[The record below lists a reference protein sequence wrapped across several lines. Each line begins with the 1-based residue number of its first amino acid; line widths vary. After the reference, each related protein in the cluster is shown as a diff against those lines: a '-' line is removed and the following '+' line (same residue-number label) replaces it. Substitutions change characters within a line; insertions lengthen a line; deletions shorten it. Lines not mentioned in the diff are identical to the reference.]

1 MTDKE
6 KKSKIADILL
16 EFYEEYQ
23 CNMPNRPMIP
33 SLYASKIIDTMQEES
48 VSVWH
53 DANEEQPE
61 EYSTVV
67 VWNPIT
73 MDGDVLT
80 RCVEVYKGRIWA
92 YIEDLLNLSNVQK
105 TTKNRKEPDKWEPQ
119 TGDTF
124 RKKGTT
130 SPTYHLCDKR
140 EDGITFGFVENRE
153 VGIAG
158 GEITIFAL
166 QQDYELVERPKSI
179 EDVVEEEL
187 NKGLQTKVGQK
198 TKDESTNEDLG
209 DYINELSKQFPEV
222 SFGKLSRIAVR
233 VSKWQQ
239 NQDVKNKLPKVTDR
253 TELDEY
259 AYQCAYDISNDW
271 LREKPTW
278 KDVED
283 ACKLG
288 AEWQRQKDEHLIW
301 QTSTANYE
309 KGIEEGK
316 QQMMKDATEVTVHI
330 DAGGYPY
337 IPQMELYDYDKDI
350 PLAKEGDKY
359 NVILIKED

>member
-1 MTDKE
+1 MTDKVQKIREEVEIE
-6 KKSKIADILL
+6 KLHGNPYYMIAVKDILEIL
-16 EFYEEYQ
+16 
-23 CNMPNRPMIP
+23 
-33 SLYASKIIDTMQEES
+33 DMQ
-48 VSVWH
+48 
-53 DANEEQPE
+53 
-61 EYSTVV
+61 
-67 VWNPIT
+67 
-73 MDGDVLT
+73 
-80 RCVEVYKGRIWA
+80 
-92 YIEDLLNLSNVQK
+92 
-105 TTKNRKEPDKWEPQ
+105 KEPDKWEPQ

-179 EDVVEEEL
+179 EDVVKEEL
-187 NKGLQTKVGQK
+187 NKVLQTKVGQK

-288 AEWQRQKDEHLIW
+288 AKWKASQGVTEEAVI
-301 QTSTANYE
+301 
-309 KGIEEGK
+309 GITPKEYFISIS
-316 QQMMKDATEVTVHI
+316 QSNVDAL
-330 DAGGYPY
+330 DLCA
-337 IPQMELYDYDKDI
+337 
-350 PLAKEGDKY
+350 GDK
-359 NVILIKED
+359 VIVQLIKRKD